1 MKMLLDENL
10 PKLLKLDFPE
20 HTVFTVRD
28 MNWQSKTN
36 GTLLRLMLADGF
48 EVLMTFDKN
57 LRHQQNFQTYPLAVL
72 VLDAPKNKYEVLK
85 ALVPEVRRVLA
96 GPLPA
101 GATILRMPPASAP
114 A

>member
-1 MKMLLDENL
+1 MLLDENL

-20 HTVFTVRD
+20 HDVLTVRD
-28 MNWQSKTN
+28 MDWQGKTN
-36 GTLLRLMLADGF
+36 GTLLRLMLTEEF

-57 LRHQQNFQTYPLAVL
+57 LRHQQNFQTYPIAVL

-85 ALVPEVRRVLA
+85 ELVPEVQRILA
-96 GPLPA
+96 SPLSA
-101 GATILRMPPASAP
+101 GASIVRMPSLSAP